1 MNMLSVAQAQALIAQ
16 AITPLP
22 AQSVTIDDALGRC
35 LTDDVQ
41 ASRTLPPW
49 DNSAM
54 DGYAVRA
61 ADLAPGSA
69 TLSVVEEIHAG
80 ALPRHRLEAGQ
91 CARIMTGAPL
101 PDGADA
107 VVMQERSTRL
117 DGGHVRLDD
126 RPSPGQ
132 HVRRRGEESAQ
143 GALLLPRGT
152 PLGIPELGRLLG
164 QGLTHANVH
173 RAPRVAIASSGDELT
188 PVGQVAEGKLVDT
201 NSPMVAALV
210 RRALGVPT
218 ALGLAPDRLD
228 AVQALFAQGLEHDVL
243 ITTAGVSVGERDYA
257 REALERLGVS
267 MSFWKVA
274 MKPGKPLAFGS
285 RGSTLVFGLPGNPV
299 SALVTFELFVRPAL
313 LALQGHTDT
322 MPRLTRGQLTQAV
335 KKPAGLHHFVRATV
349 RYEQGKALA
358 TPLGSQTSGVLASAS
373 TASALVS
380 LPPDLVDPRAGAEV
394 DLISVSWA
402 ARNP

>member
-1 MNMLSVAQAQALIAQ
+1 MLSVAQAQALIAQ
-16 AITPLP
+16 AVTPLP
-22 AQSVTIDDALGRC
+22 AASVPIDEALGRC
-35 LTDDVQ
+35 LTENVQ

-54 DGYAVRA
+54 DGYAVRS
-61 ADLAPGSA
+61 ADLAQGGA
-69 TLSVVEEIHAG
+69 ALSVVEEIHAG
-80 ALPRHRLEAGQ
+80 ALPRLALEAGQ

-101 PDGADA
+101 PEGADA
-107 VVMQERSTRL
+107 VVMQERANRL
-117 DGGHVRLDD
+117 EGGRVQLDD
-126 RPSPGQ
+126 RPAVGQ
-132 HVRRRGEESAQ
+132 HVRPKGEESTQ

-152 PLGIPELGRLLG
+152 PVGIPELGRLLG
-164 QGLTHANVH
+164 QGLTHAKVH

-188 PVGQVAEGKLVDT
+188 PVGQAVDGKLVDT

-210 RRALGVPT
+210 RRALGIPT
-218 ALGLAPDRLD
+218 QLGLAPDRLD

-257 REALERLGVS
+257 REALERLGVR

-274 MKPGKPLAFGS
+274 MKPGKPLAFGK
-285 RGSTLVFGLPGNPV
+285 RGETLVFGLPGNPV

-322 MPRLTRGQLTQAV
+322 APRVLRGRLTQALR
-335 KKPAGLHHFVRATV
+335 KPAGLHHFVRASV
-349 RYEQGKALA
+349 QLEHGEALA

-373 TASALVS
+373 AASALVS
-380 LPPDLVDPRAGAEV
+380 LPPELTDVPAGAEV
-394 DLISVSWA
+394 DLISVSWG
-402 ARNP
+402 ARIL